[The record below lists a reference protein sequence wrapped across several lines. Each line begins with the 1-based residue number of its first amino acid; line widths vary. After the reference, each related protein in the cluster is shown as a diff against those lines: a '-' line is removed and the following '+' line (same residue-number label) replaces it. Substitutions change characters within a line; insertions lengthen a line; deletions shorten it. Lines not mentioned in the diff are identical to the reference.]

1 MAVSTTAPYPYDKP
15 LLAKTAYVVHDHQFT
30 WQHLGTFPAITG
42 PTDAAWRQIEIILTG
57 VIELARHKTY
67 EISTTYSTPA
77 RVELLWS
84 RDNRDFRGLVI
95 FDSMGRLIVHVTNA
109 LLGYGGSGPYLSEQ
123 ILTLLGVSQEMFEEI
138 QRATWDRPYLIIL
151 SRQKRE
157 VIEGVDTAYP
167 TLQVEDEW
175 QWWPATSSLQAI
187 TA

>member
-1 MAVSTTAPYPYDKP
+1 MKQPPR
-15 LLAKTAYVVHDHQFT
+15 VV
-30 WQHLGTFPAITG
+30 
-42 PTDAAWRQIEIILTG
+42 
-57 VIELARHKTY
+57 
-67 EISTTYSTPA
+67 
-77 RVELLWS
+77 
-84 RDNRDFRGLVI
+84 
-95 FDSMGRLIVHVTNA
+95 A

-175 QWWPATSSLQAI
+175 RWWPATSSLQAI